1 MDKAVKSDIIKSGSS
16 YGALNDKNDPLH
28 IRRDRHAEM
37 YYEAVRNSQKTD
49 IVRIISKNTGMS
61 EAAVSK
67 VYDHVFIDEH
77 EQYGG
82 IRRFD
87 SDYDMAESF
96 RRLREERD
104 IREHDLTLVRH
115 EHLEQGLMKKFGFS
129 YEEAHRLAE
138 RKYNYR
144 EALEAFKKG
153 GG

>member
-1 MDKAVKSDIIKSGSS
+1 MIRMI
-16 YGALNDKNDPLH
+16 LC
-28 IRRDRHAEM
+28 IFRRDRHAEM

-77 EQYGG
+77 E
-82 IRRFD
+82 
-87 SDYDMAESF
+87 
-96 RRLREERD
+96 
-104 IREHDLTLVRH
+104 
-115 EHLEQGLMKKFGFS
+115 HLEQGLMKKFGFS